1 MLSEHCLSQK
11 YIMHLQPRFDVIAVQ
26 LAGKTAPEIDHF
38 VNAFKKKEKLM
49 AHHKSALKR
58 VRQTA
63 KRTVHNRSMRADLR
77 TNIKKFRLLQE
88 SGNLE
93 QARDAY
99 PNVQKNIDKA
109 VTKGVLHKRTGA
121 RYKSRLAQ
129 YLAKSTSS

>member
-1 MLSEHCLSQK
+1 
-11 YIMHLQPRFDVIAVQ
+11 
-26 LAGKTAPEIDHF
+26 
-38 VNAFKKKEKLM
+38 M

-88 SGNLE
+88 SSNLE

-109 VTKGVLHKRTGA
+109 VAKGVLHKRTGA
-121 RYKSRLAQ
+121 RYKSRLA
-129 YLAKSTSS
+129 LSLSKNTSS